1 MGGKPL
7 GYNIKYITHEGNKTS
22 TPYYEIKPGVWVPRG
37 QIPEVLEYRKRNRIR
52 KIEIQNKYVNT
63 EHGYIRS
70 LFCSSRQHARK
81 KDLSFKFTWEEW
93 WQHWLDQ
100 KKKWGWV
107 CPYTR
112 VTMTTIRGSTKRKR
126 TRTNVSAD
134 RINVKHGYTPV
145 NTIFCT
151 WDANDKKGAISIDM
165 CQAILD
171 LYDQSIQENFVNK
184 YKIKKMG
191 YQEQNER
198 KQ

>member
-1 MGGKPL
+1 MGGRSL
-7 GYNIKYITHEGNKTS
+7 GYNIKYVTLKGNKTPTLFYEV
-22 TPYYEIKPGVWVPRG
+22 TPGEWVPRSK
-37 QIPEVLEYRKRNRIR
+37 IPEIVNYREKYRLK
-52 KIEIQNKYVNT
+52 KIEVQNKYVNT

-70 LFCSSRQHARK
+70 LFGSSRQHARK
-81 KDLSFKFTWEEW
+81 KNLPFKFTWEEW

-112 VTMTTIRGSTKRKR
+112 VTMTTIRGAKKR
-126 TRTNVSAD
+126 TLTNISAD

-151 WDANDKKGAISIDM
+151 WDANNKKGSVSIDM

-171 LYDQSIQENFVNK
+171 LYNDSIEENFVNK
-184 YKIKKMG
+184 YKVKKMG
-191 YQEQNER
+191 YKE
-198 KQ
+198 

>member
-1 MGGKPL
+1 
-7 GYNIKYITHEGNKTS
+7 
-22 TPYYEIKPGVWVPRG
+22 
-37 QIPEVLEYRKRNRIR
+37 
-52 KIEIQNKYVNT
+52 
-63 EHGYIRS
+63 
-70 LFCSSRQHARK
+70 
-81 KDLSFKFTWEEW
+81 
-93 WQHWLDQ
+93 
-100 KKKWGWV
+100 
-107 CPYTR
+107 
-112 VTMTTIRGSTKRKR
+112 MTTIRGSTKRKR

-171 LYDQSIQENFVNK
+171 LYDESIQENFVNK
-184 YKIKKMG
+184 YKVKKMG